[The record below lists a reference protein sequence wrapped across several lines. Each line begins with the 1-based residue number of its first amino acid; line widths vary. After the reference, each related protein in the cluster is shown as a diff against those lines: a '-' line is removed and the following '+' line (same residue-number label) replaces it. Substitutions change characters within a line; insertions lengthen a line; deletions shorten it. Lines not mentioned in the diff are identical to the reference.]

1 MFDIGFWE
9 LVLISVVGL
18 VVLGPER
25 LPHAIRSV
33 SRFVGAAKSMAN
45 SVKDELSHELKVQEL
60 QENLRKAEQ
69 MGMDDLSPELKSSV
83 EELKKVAD
91 WVAMFRPEKL
101 RIEGHTDSDGQA
113 SVNQRLSTFRAKAVK
128 QALVSQYQLSEE
140 MIGAVGFGE
149 QRPLVSNDSER
160 NKAMNRRI
168 EIIIWE

>member
-83 EELKKVAD
+83 EELKKA
-91 WVAMFRPEKL
+91 A
-101 RIEGHTDSDGQA
+101 Q
-113 SVNQRLSTFRAKAVK
+113 SVNRPYAEPTKSEAESKQEAPATETVEKA
-128 QALVSQYQLSEE
+128 EE
-140 MIGAVGFGE
+140 IKVTAA
-149 QRPLVSNDSER
+149 DK
-160 NKAMNRRI
+160 KA
-168 EIIIWE
+168 E

>member
-33 SRFVGAAKSMAN
+33 SRFIGAAKSMAN

-69 MGMDDLSPELKSSV
+69 MGMNDLSPELTSSV
-83 EELKKVAD
+83 EELKKAAQSVN
-91 WVAMFRPEKL
+91 RPYAKN
-101 RIEGHTDSDGQA
+101 TDSEAEPVKTDPAVEG
-113 SVNQRLSTFRAKAVK
+113 VDKAQESKVTTAADK
-128 QALVSQYQLSEE
+128 
-140 MIGAVGFGE
+140 
-149 QRPLVSNDSER
+149 
-160 NKAMNRRI
+160 KA
-168 EIIIWE
+168 E

>member
-83 EELKKVAD
+83 EELKKA
-91 WVAMFRPEKL
+91 A
-101 RIEGHTDSDGQA
+101 Q
-113 SVNQRLSTFRAKAVK
+113 SVNRPYAEPTKSEAEPKQEAPATETVENAEEIKVTAADKKA
-128 QALVSQYQLSEE
+128 E
-140 MIGAVGFGE
+140 
-149 QRPLVSNDSER
+149 
-160 NKAMNRRI
+160 
-168 EIIIWE
+168 

>member
-1 MFDIGFWE
+1 VFDIGFWE

-33 SRFVGAAKSMAN
+33 SRFIGAAKSMAN

-83 EELKKVAD
+83 EELKKA
-91 WVAMFRPEKL
+91 A
-101 RIEGHTDSDGQA
+101 Q
-113 SVNQRLSTFRAKAVK
+113 SVNRPYAKN
-128 QALVSQYQLSEE
+128 
-140 MIGAVGFGE
+140 I
-149 QRPLVSNDSER
+149 DSEAEPVKTEPAAEKVE
-160 NKAMNRRI
+160 KAQ
-168 EIIIWE
+168 ESKVTAADKKAE

>member
-33 SRFVGAAKSMAN
+33 SRFIGAAKSMAN

-83 EELKKVAD
+83 EELKKA
-91 WVAMFRPEKL
+91 A
-101 RIEGHTDSDGQA
+101 Q
-113 SVNQRLSTFRAKAVK
+113 SVNRPYAKN
-128 QALVSQYQLSEE
+128 
-140 MIGAVGFGE
+140 I
-149 QRPLVSNDSER
+149 DSEAEPVKTEPAAEKVE
-160 NKAMNRRI
+160 KA
-168 EIIIWE
+168 EESKVTAADKKAE

>member
-33 SRFVGAAKSMAN
+33 SRFIGAAKSMAN

-83 EELKKVAD
+83 EELKKAAQSVN
-91 WVAMFRPEKL
+91 RPYAKN
-101 RIEGHTDSDGQA
+101 TDSEA
-113 SVNQRLSTFRAKAVK
+113 EPVKKEPAVEEAVK
-128 QALVSQYQLSEE
+128 AQESKVTA
-140 MIGAVGFGE
+140 A
-149 QRPLVSNDSER
+149 DK
-160 NKAMNRRI
+160 KA
-168 EIIIWE
+168 E

>member
-33 SRFVGAAKSMAN
+33 SRFIGAAKNMAN

-69 MGMDDLSPELKSSV
+69 MGMEDLSPELKSSV
-83 EELKKVAD
+83 EELKKA
-91 WVAMFRPEKL
+91 A
-101 RIEGHTDSDGQA
+101 Q
-113 SVNQRLSTFRAKAVK
+113 SVNRPYADKAQSETESAKAEPVTESAEK
-128 QALVSQYQLSEE
+128 VEEIKVS
-140 MIGAVGFGE
+140 AA
-149 QRPLVSNDSER
+149 DK
-160 NKAMNRRI
+160 KA
-168 EIIIWE
+168 E

>member
-33 SRFVGAAKSMAN
+33 SRFIGAAKSMAN

-83 EELKKVAD
+83 EELKKAAQSVN
-91 WVAMFRPEKL
+91 RPYAKN
-101 RIEGHTDSDGQA
+101 TDSEA
-113 SVNQRLSTFRAKAVK
+113 EPVKTEPVAEKVEKA
-128 QALVSQYQLSEE
+128 EE
-140 MIGAVGFGE
+140 SKVTAA
-149 QRPLVSNDSER
+149 DK
-160 NKAMNRRI
+160 KA
-168 EIIIWE
+168 E

>member
-33 SRFVGAAKSMAN
+33 SRFIGAAKSMAN

-83 EELKKVAD
+83 EELKKAAQSVN
-91 WVAMFRPEKL
+91 RPYAKN
-101 RIEGHTDSDGQA
+101 TDSEAEPVKTGPA
-113 SVNQRLSTFRAKAVK
+113 AEKVEKA
-128 QALVSQYQLSEE
+128 EE
-140 MIGAVGFGE
+140 SKVTAA
-149 QRPLVSNDSER
+149 DK
-160 NKAMNRRI
+160 KA
-168 EIIIWE
+168 E

>member
-1 MFDIGFWE
+1 VFDIGFWE

-83 EELKKVAD
+83 EELKKA
-91 WVAMFRPEKL
+91 A
-101 RIEGHTDSDGQA
+101 Q
-113 SVNQRLSTFRAKAVK
+113 SVNRPYAEPTKSDAEPQEAAKATETVEK
-128 QALVSQYQLSEE
+128 AEE
-140 MIGAVGFGE
+140 IKVTAA
-149 QRPLVSNDSER
+149 DK
-160 NKAMNRRI
+160 KA
-168 EIIIWE
+168 E

>member
-33 SRFVGAAKSMAN
+33 SRFIGAAKSMAN

-83 EELKKVAD
+83 EELKKA
-91 WVAMFRPEKL
+91 A
-101 RIEGHTDSDGQA
+101 Q
-113 SVNQRLSTFRAKAVK
+113 SVNRPYAKNIDSEAEPVKTEPAVEEAVK
-128 QALVSQYQLSEE
+128 AQESKVTA
-140 MIGAVGFGE
+140 A
-149 QRPLVSNDSER
+149 DK
-160 NKAMNRRI
+160 KA
-168 EIIIWE
+168 E

>member
-45 SVKDELSHELKVQEL
+45 SVKDELLHELKVQEL

-83 EELKKVAD
+83 EELKKA
-91 WVAMFRPEKL
+91 ATSIGCL
-101 RIEGHTDSDGQA
+101 
-113 SVNQRLSTFRAKAVK
+113 VNFL
-128 QALVSQYQLSEE
+128 
-140 MIGAVGFGE
+140 
-149 QRPLVSNDSER
+149 
-160 NKAMNRRI
+160 
-168 EIIIWE
+168 